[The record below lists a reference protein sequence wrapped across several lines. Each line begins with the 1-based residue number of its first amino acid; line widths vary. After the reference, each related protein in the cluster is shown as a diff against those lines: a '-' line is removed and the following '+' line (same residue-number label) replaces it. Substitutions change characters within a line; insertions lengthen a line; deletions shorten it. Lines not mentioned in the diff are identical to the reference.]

1 MKNLFAPRKWY
12 ELVPDQNHAV
22 LTDGYGTQAPLG
34 SGSVTTDTCATAART
49 PDGTLM
55 IIYMPTIRT
64 ITVDMAKLAGT
75 TAARWYDPTIGEYIT
90 VEGSPIPNSGN
101 MRFTPPA
108 KNRDGDGDWVLVLE
122 AN

>member
-1 MKNLFAPRKWY
+1 
-12 ELVPDQNHAV
+12 V

-55 IIYMPTIRT
+55 IIYMPTDRT

-90 VEGSPIPNSGN
+90 VGGSPLPNSGN

-108 KNRDGDGDWVLVLE
+108 KNRDRDGDWVLVLE